1 MSTIFGSSS
10 ATFKTFATSSK
21 GVGLSKSKSK
31 IKSKSKEDQEIKEG
45 KPEDINVR
53 GSKSVDVLEAAKELV
68 KKTQK
73 KVVITETKK
82 FAGQEIRY

>member
-1 MSTIFGSSS
+1 MS
-10 ATFKTFATSSK
+10 K
-21 GVGLSKSKSK
+21 SKSKSK
-31 IKSKSKEDQEIKEG
+31 IKSKSNEDHEIKEG